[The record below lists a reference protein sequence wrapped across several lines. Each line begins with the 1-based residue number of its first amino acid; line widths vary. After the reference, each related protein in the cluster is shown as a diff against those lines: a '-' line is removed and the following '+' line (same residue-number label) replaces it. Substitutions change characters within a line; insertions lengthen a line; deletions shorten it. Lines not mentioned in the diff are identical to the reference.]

1 MTAPRIARQPK
12 AVCIATMLLVF
23 LAGGMVGAVVMSVS
37 HKRLHA
43 SSAPLLTSDAKS
55 VYLEKVK
62 KDLDLTAEQTEQ
74 METILDDFVQLYH
87 TVLTD
92 GKARI
97 FQILQPEQRRK
108 FERMIQ
114 QAND

>member
-1 MTAPRIARQPK
+1 MATLRIARQPK
-12 AVCIATMLLVF
+12 TVCIATMLLVF
-23 LAGGMVGAVVMSVS
+23 LAGSMVGAVVMSVS

-43 SSAPLLTSDAKS
+43 SSAPLWTSDAKT

-62 KDLDLTAEQTEQ
+62 KDLDLTPEQTEQ
-74 METILDDFVQLYH
+74 METILDDFVQYYH
-87 TVLTD
+87 TVLSD

-108 FERMIQ
+108 FERMIE
-114 QAND
+114 QARD